1 MKTILLL
8 VGKTVGKHFIAGI
21 NDYTERI
28 SHYMPFEIIT
38 IPELKNT
45 KHLTEQQQKQM
56 EGELIIKQLQP
67 TDTIV
72 LLDEKG
78 HEFRSI
84 EMARWLEQKQ
94 QSSRRLVFIIGG
106 PYGFSQDVYSKAN
119 ELISLSKL
127 TFSHQMVR
135 MIFTEQLYRACT
147 IIKGEP
153 YHHE

>member
-67 TDTIV
+67 TYTIV

-135 MIFTEQLYRACT
+135 MIFTEQLYRSCT

>member
-94 QSSRRLVFIIGG
+94 QSPRRLVFIIGG

-135 MIFTEQLYRACT
+135 MIFTEQLYRSCT

>member
-72 LLDEKG
+72 SVG
-78 HEFRSI
+78 
-84 EMARWLEQKQ
+84 
-94 QSSRRLVFIIGG
+94 
-106 PYGFSQDVYSKAN
+106 
-119 ELISLSKL
+119 
-127 TFSHQMVR
+127 
-135 MIFTEQLYRACT
+135 
-147 IIKGEP
+147 
-153 YHHE
+153 